1 MATIGIYLKIWNE
14 KNIIKYAEG
23 MQASGAIDANVLPI
37 PSDMPGYDDKI
48 IMASASFVQ
57 GSSIEISCDG
67 PLKEPYV
74 LFQQGALTYDYGKIA
89 LINAISK
96 LNE

>member
-1 MATIGIYLKIWNE
+1 MELIYFNNKNE
-14 KNIIKYAEG
+14 MIKYSEG
-23 MQASGAIDANVLPI
+23 IQHSGAIDANVDPI
-37 PSDMPGYDDKI
+37 PSPMPGYADEI
-48 IMASASFVQ
+48 IMASSSFIQ

-67 PLKEPYV
+67 PLRDPFVIY
-74 LFQQGALTYDYGKIA
+74 QQGALTYDYGKIA